1 MGVICT
7 SSSSKEKENESK
19 ANSKVKEINRK
30 PIEKESTKPYKA
42 ELKTT
47 DTDNKKTVHVT
58 H

>member
-30 PIEKESTKPYKA
+30 PIEKESTKPDKA
-42 ELKTT
+42 NLKPQTQIT
-47 DTDNKKTVHVT
+47 KKQFM
-58 H
+58 

>member
-30 PIEKESTKPYKA
+30 PIEKESTKPDN
-42 ELKTT
+42 LKPQTQIT
-47 DTDNKKTVHVT
+47 KKQFM
-58 H
+58 